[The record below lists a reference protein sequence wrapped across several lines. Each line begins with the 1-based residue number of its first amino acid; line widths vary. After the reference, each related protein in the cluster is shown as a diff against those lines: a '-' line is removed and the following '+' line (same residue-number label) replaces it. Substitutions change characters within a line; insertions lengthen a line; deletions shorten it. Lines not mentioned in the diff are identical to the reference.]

1 MSAPASSDHSSPRA
15 YREEVA
21 REAMAPEDKLLQGPR
36 LFARTCRLLADGVR
50 HRHLE
55 LDEKAVLEAVKA
67 LLRRRDALERA
78 VP

>member
-1 MSAPASSDHSSPRA
+1 
-15 YREEVA
+15 
-21 REAMAPEDKLLQGPR
+21 MAPEDKLLQGPR

-50 HRHLE
+50 HRHPE
-55 LDEKAVLEAVKA
+55 LDEKAVVEAVKA